1 MLFRALTAT
10 AASLALLS
18 TTAALA
24 AQPTQPSASA
34 SRLSLSNAQRAGA
47 PVSEDSSQL
56 TGGAGGIVAIALG
69 LGIASILVIDLVIND
84 DDEDPASP

>member
-18 TTAALA
+18 TTAAIA
-24 AQPTQPSASA
+24 AQPAQSGA
-34 SRLSLSNAQRAGA
+34 SRLSLSNMQRSGA
-47 PVSEDSSQL
+47 PVSQQSSRL
-56 TGGAGGIVAIALG
+56 NGGAGGIFAIALG

-84 DDEDPASP
+84 DDDEEPVSP